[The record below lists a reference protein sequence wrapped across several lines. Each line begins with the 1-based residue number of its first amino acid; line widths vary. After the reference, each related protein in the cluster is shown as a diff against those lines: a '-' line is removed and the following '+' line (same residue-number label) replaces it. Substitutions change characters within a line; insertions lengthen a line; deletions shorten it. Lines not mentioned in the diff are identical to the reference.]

1 MWIQIYTY
9 HKFVNTTPKPRATK
23 KSSGELLP
31 LFPLLS
37 PESVDEAGGGVGTVD
52 VGGCVGVDEG
62 ILDEDDCGAPD
73 DAADEEVDEEA
84 ARLDDAE
91 DDETVADVDCAMACR
106 AKAATTPTRFR
117 QTMARLGFSYLVQ

>member
-1 MWIQIYTY
+1 M
-9 HKFVNTTPKPRATK
+9 
-23 KSSGELLP
+23 
-31 LFPLLS
+31 LS
-37 PESVDEAGGGVGTVD
+37 PESVDDAGGGLGTVD

-73 DAADEEVDEEA
+73 DAADVEADEEA

-91 DDETVADVDCAMACR
+91 DDETVAGVDCAMACS

-117 QTMARLGFSYLVQ
+117 QTMVRLSLFLLI